1 MEIIL
6 KEKVEN
12 LGKLGQVVN
21 VRSGYARNFLVPK
34 GKAVIATKDNIADFE
49 KQKAKLE
56 KLEQERLSVAQA
68 QADKIEGKTFKISA
82 QAGDEG
88 KLFGSIGT
96 KEIADT
102 ISAVGVE
109 VEKRHVRMPEGIIR
123 QIGEYQLSIHLAI
136 DVDVNITVVVE
147 AE

>member
-21 VRSGYARNFLVPK
+21 VKSGYARNFLVPH
-34 GKAVIATKDNIADFE
+34 GKAVIATKDNIAVFE
-49 KQKAKLE
+49 KQKSELE
-56 KLEQERLSVAQA
+56 KLEKERYSVAQSL
-68 QADKIEGKTFKISA
+68 ADKIEGKTFKISA
-82 QAGDEG
+82 QAGEEG

-123 QIGEYQLSIHLAI
+123 QVGEYQLSIHLAI
-136 DVDVNITVVVE
+136 DVDVNITVSVE